1 MEMNKKE
8 LYTKAF
14 KKLVE
19 CGEID
24 KYTTKFAVM
33 YNPKTDIM
41 DVIVYTEDFGETE
54 EYGKEIAKDESE
66 GFFQILTGDEYDAEY
81 VRNVWEDG
89 LDYDENLKA
98 FLEEK
103 GVD

>member
-1 MEMNKKE
+1 MEYRGLLQLFIWRKLENILVGSYPENCHKEEYNMGMNKKE

-24 KYTTKFAVM
+24 KYTTRFAVM

-41 DVIVYTEDFGETE
+41 DVIVYAEDFGETE
-54 EYGKEIAKDESE
+54 EYGK
-66 GFFQILTGDEYDAEY
+66 F
-81 VRNVWEDG
+81 
-89 LDYDENLKA
+89 
-98 FLEEK
+98 
-103 GVD
+103 